1 MTQRILYFL
10 VPGSNISPFDVTLAA
25 DAGFDQVIPLTGIRP
40 ESVTSIVQ
48 DAIFCRPPGRFNDTG
63 IFIGGR
69 DVHMATDM
77 FQSARKAMV
86 GDFRVGVFAD
96 PNGAY
101 TTSGSVVALIERAIQ
116 QRTGAGLEGRNVSV
130 FGTGPV
136 GLCIAVLA
144 ARQGAKPRLCQ
155 LTADDD
161 QRVALRFCERYNAKV
176 EWVSAETHRD
186 KINVI
191 SDTEIAI
198 CAAKAGIR
206 ILDREVLDAAE
217 NLYVVA
223 DTNAVPPGGVEGVGI
238 NDRNVEV
245 QVAKSKFLSIGPLAI
260 GSMKY
265 KTQFSLFRAIQT
277 SKTPALLDFPE
288 AYTAALVELDL
299 AKEKAK
305 AA

>member
-1 MTQRILYFL
+1 
-10 VPGSNISPFDVTLAA
+10 
-25 DAGFDQVIPLTGIRP
+25 
-40 ESVTSIVQ
+40 
-48 DAIFCRPPGRFNDTG
+48 
-63 IFIGGR
+63 
-69 DVHMATDM
+69 
-77 FQSARKAMV
+77 
-86 GDFRVGVFAD
+86 
-96 PNGAY
+96 
-101 TTSGSVVALIERAIQ
+101 
-116 QRTGAGLEGRNVSV
+116 
-130 FGTGPV
+130 V

-144 ARQGAKPRLCQ
+144 ARQGAKPRLSQ

-191 SDTEIAI
+191 ADTEIAI

-206 ILDREVLDAAE
+206 ILDREVLDAGE
-217 NLYVVA
+217 RLYVVA

-238 NDRNVEV
+238 NDRNVEI

-305 AA
+305 AAA